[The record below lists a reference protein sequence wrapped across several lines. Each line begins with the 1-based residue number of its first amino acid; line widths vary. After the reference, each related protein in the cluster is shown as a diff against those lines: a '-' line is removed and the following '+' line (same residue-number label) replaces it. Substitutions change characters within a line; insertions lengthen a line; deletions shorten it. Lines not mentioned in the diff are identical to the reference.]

1 MFSKGKLSRF
11 LFNEPGPKCTKLRGF
26 GLHSPFEFFYWGKIY
41 LGKIYLLEHFPA
53 HSWAV
58 SSPLPPLC
66 SHHRHPPPELSHPP
80 TLSLCPHYIPPLRLR
95 QEAPT
100 PPPCFL
106 SPWFDCSRGLMKV
119 GHTALVFLGL
129 AEFPLFLHLYLDFYF
144 SILFQIKTLT
154 VQINPDLANE
164 HAVQSWPKTPQQAT
178 VSRRCCLCK
187 DGHLLTELKPLYWP
201 WLGSGRALF
210 SIIII
215 SLPKENLNCAESEQ
229 PHTLSAF
236 RDFTLSGRLG
246 DSQPVPCNCAS
257 QKDTNELAASI
268 NKISQALLI

>member
-1 MFSKGKLSRF
+1 MSQGLNVPSSGIWTTFSF
-11 LFNEPGPKCTKLRGF
+11 WI
-26 GLHSPFEFFYWGKIY
+26 FYWGKIY
-41 LGKIYLLEHFPA
+41 LGKILTFSNIFQRTAERYQVHCHRSAAITAIRLQSFLI
-53 HSWAV
+53 
-58 SSPLPPLC
+58 PP
-66 SHHRHPPPELSHPP
+66 HW
-80 TLSLCPHYIPPLRLR
+80 SLCPHYIPPLRLR

-154 VQINPDLANE
+154 VQINPGFSKWTCCAKLA
-164 HAVQSWPKTPQQAT
+164 
-178 VSRRCCLCK
+178 K
-187 DGHLLTELKPLYWP
+187 DTTTSHRLQTLLPLQGWSFAHGAKPLYWP

-229 PHTLSAF
+229 PHTLSA
-236 RDFTLSGRLG
+236 LEISLYQAGLG

-257 QKDTNELAASI
+257 QKDKWVGSI
-268 NKISQALLI
+268 HKQNISGPPNLGQGN